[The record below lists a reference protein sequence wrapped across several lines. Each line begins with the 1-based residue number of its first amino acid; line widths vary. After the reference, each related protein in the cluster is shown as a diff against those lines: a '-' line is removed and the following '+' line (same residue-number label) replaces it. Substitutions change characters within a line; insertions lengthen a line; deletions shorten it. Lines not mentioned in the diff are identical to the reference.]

1 MERPMPVCRS
11 SVFIVVAALLI
22 LAATSAARAD
32 SSLFFS
38 VDIPT
43 GELADAT
50 TAGWAMGGYSTSNV
64 LPTVAIGGFVA
75 YNDFVVDTTVPGAG
89 AQYGPTLNAWEIE
102 AFGQVDILFLKG
114 VLGLGIAN
122 YSGLD
127 EEGESQRKTDF
138 AWQIGVAAR
147 FYILEGQLV
156 FHQISTDGVKP
167 NWISLTAGILF

>member
-1 MERPMPVCRS
+1 MTVCRTRG
-11 SVFIVVAALLI
+11 FIIGAALAI
-22 LAATSAARAD
+22 LASTPAARAE
-32 SSLFFS
+32 SSLFFG
-38 VDIPT
+38 VDFPT
-43 GELADAT
+43 GDLANAT
-50 TAGWAMGGYSTSNV
+50 TAGWSMGGYSTGNV
-64 LPTVAIGGFVA
+64 LPAVAVGGFVA

-102 AFGQVDILFLKG
+102 AFGQVDILSLKG
-114 VLGLGIAN
+114 IIGLGIAN

-127 EEGESQRKTDF
+127 EEGESQRKTNF

-156 FHQISTDGVKP
+156 FHQISTEGVKP